1 MFICRGIK
9 VRKKKKKNKRMIVHE
24 RAVRRERPAACFDFD
39 GTLVKTRSGAT
50 FCRDAKDWVWFD
62 PSVPKRLRQLANSES
77 DAPSHRLII
86 FSNQTVRFKE
96 ATVIDALTQAGVL
109 EHTDVYIAYDK
120 SLKKPGRSMYER
132 AFPLRRLL
140 KGANGPLELELAR
153 DVRHPVGSF
162 FVGDALGRAGD
173 WSDSDRRFAEACG
186 LPWIGPEEF
195 FGNLSEDSRTTT
207 ATGGAAIVPTSTS
220 CQSNPSL
227 SSSKTRS
234 DGQEMVLMVGPQA
247 SGKTTFAR
255 EVFGADARYVVLH
268 GDDPLHK
275 TEARFL
281 AATKHALTVL
291 NRSVVVD
298 ATNGTRAKRAKFV
311 TVARKAGDVRVRC
324 VVVTTPIDECRRRN
338 ALRSSGRVPPVVYAV
353 FLKHYVRPSTTE
365 EDIDVVEL
373 YSGRHAEHAAIRV
386 TDDNEI

>member
-1 MFICRGIK
+1 
-9 VRKKKKKNKRMIVHE
+9 MIVHE
-24 RAVRRERPAACFDFD
+24 RAVRRDLPAACFDFD

-77 DAPSHRLII
+77 DAQSHRLII
-86 FSNQTVRFKE
+86 FSNQTVKFKE

-120 SLKKPGRSMYER
+120 SLKKPGRAMYER
-132 AFPLRRLL
+132 AFPLRRLP
-140 KGANGPLELELAR
+140 KGANGSLELEVER
-153 DVRHPVGSF
+153 GVRHPVGSF
-162 FVGDALGRAGD
+162 FVGDALGRPGD

-195 FGNLSEDSRTTT
+195 FGS
-207 ATGGAAIVPTSTS
+207 ATVPTSTS
-220 CQSNPSL
+220 TSISC
-227 SSSKTRS
+227 RS
-234 DGQEMVLMVGPQA
+234 DRFFNEYDEDWFDRQEMVLMVGPQA

-291 NRSVVVD
+291 NKSVVVD

-311 TVARKAGDVRVRC
+311 TVARKTGDVRVRC